1 MVNCNNDI
9 YLFNILLDGSTVHTG
24 LTWWSSAFVCIT
36 DYLAK
41 NNDKVYNKIVNT
53 QSFIKI
59 K

>member
-24 LTWWSSAFVCIT
+24 LTWWSSAFVCIR

-41 NNDKVYNKIVNT
+41 NNDKVYNKRFNT